1 MSAPVFYKWNK
12 GEHTGSPLRRHSNT
26 MKLIKGSRIALKTLF
41 SHKLR
46 TALATLGIVVGVC
59 SVIVMVAIGDGA
71 QKQVLSKIQAMGT
84 DLVIVTAGQVKI
96 IAGRQRQTGNV
107 ATLTLRDAKTI
118 SEESQYIK
126 AAAPA
131 QGKKMLVKY
140 ESLST
145 NTSVTGTT
153 EAVMPIRNL
162 SVQKGRFFT
171 DDEDR
176 TLQRVAVIGHTVA
189 KNLFENR
196 NPVGESIR
204 IGKVSFE
211 VIGVLQEKGTDL
223 VGNDQDDVI
232 YIPVNTALR
241 RLFNLTYINNIYVQA
256 RGSDDIDK
264 AASGIRDIL
273 REKHRLRNK
282 PDDFTIQS
290 QTEILKTEKETA
302 QTFTNLLSAVAGIS
316 LLVGGVGILAIMLI
330 SIKER
335 TREIGLRRAVGAL
348 KRDLLLQFIVESL
361 VLSASGGIV
370 GIMLGVIL
378 SLSASYFTKWPLSLS
393 LPAIIIAFLFSAMIG
408 LIFGVYPAAKA
419 ARLDPIEALRAE

>member
-1 MSAPVFYKWNK
+1 MKVLK
-12 GEHTGSPLRRHSNT
+12 GT
-26 MKLIKGSRIALKTLF
+26 KIALKTLF

-59 SVIVMVAIGDGA
+59 SVILMVAIGDGA
-71 QKQVLSKIQAMGT
+71 QKEILSKIQAMGT
-84 DLVIVTAGQVKI
+84 DLVIVTSGQVKI

-107 ATLTLRDAKTI
+107 TTLTLRDVRAI
-118 SEESQYIK
+118 AEETQYIK

-140 ESLST
+140 EALST
-145 NTSVTGTT
+145 TTAITGTT
-153 EAVMPIRNL
+153 EAVIPIRKL

-176 TLQRVAVIGHTVA
+176 TLQRVAVIGKTVA
-189 KNLFENR
+189 KNLFESR
-196 NPVGESIR
+196 NPVGETIR

-211 VIGVLQEKGTDL
+211 VIGMLQEKGTDL

-256 RGSDDIDK
+256 K
-264 AASGIRDIL
+264 AGLIAKATAELTDLI
-273 REKHRLRNK
+273 REKHRLRSK

-290 QTEILKTEKETA
+290 QTEILKTEKETS

-348 KRDLLLQFIVESL
+348 RRDLLLQFIVESL

-370 GIMLGVIL
+370 GIILGVVL
-378 SLSASYFTKWPLSLS
+378 SIGATYFTKWPLSLS
-393 LPAIIIAFLFSAMIG
+393 LPAIIVAFSFSAAIG

>member
-1 MSAPVFYKWNK
+1 
-12 GEHTGSPLRRHSNT
+12 
-26 MKLIKGSRIALKTLF
+26 MKLFKGTKIALKTLF

-59 SVIVMVAIGDGA
+59 SVILMVAIGDGA
-71 QKQVLSKIQAMGT
+71 QKEILSKIQAMGT

-96 IAGRQRQTGNV
+96 IAGRSRQTGNV
-107 ATLTLRDAKTI
+107 ATLTLRDARAI
-118 SEESQYIK
+118 SEEMQYIK

-145 NTSVTGTT
+145 TTSITGTT
-153 EAVMPIRNL
+153 ESVIPIRNL
-162 SVQKGRFFT
+162 YVQKGRFFT

-176 TLQRVAVIGHTVA
+176 TLQRVAVIGKTVA

-196 NPVGESIR
+196 DPIGANIR
-204 IGKVSFE
+204 IGKVSFD
-211 VIGVLQEKGTDL
+211 VIGLLQEKGTDL

-256 RGSDDIDK
+256 KSGLTVK
-264 AASGIRDIL
+264 ATAELTDLI
-273 REKHRLRNK
+273 REKHRLKNK

-348 KRDLLLQFIVESL
+348 RRDLLLQFIVESL
-361 VLSASGGIV
+361 VLSASGGLV

-393 LPAIIIAFLFSAMIG
+393 LPAIVISFLFSAIIG

-419 ARLDPIEALRAE
+419 AGLDPIEALRAE

>member
-1 MSAPVFYKWNK
+1 
-12 GEHTGSPLRRHSNT
+12 
-26 MKLIKGSRIALKTLF
+26 MKLIKGTRIALKTLF

-46 TALATLGIVVGVC
+46 TVLATLGIVVGVC

-71 QKQVLSKIQAMGT
+71 QNQVLSKIQAMGT

-107 ATLTLRDAKTI
+107 TTLTLRDANTI

-126 AAAPA
+126 AAAPVQA
-131 QGKKMLVKY
+131 KKMLVKY

-145 NTSVTGTT
+145 NTSITGTT

-176 TLQRVAVIGHTVA
+176 TLQRVVVIGQTVA

-196 NPVGESIR
+196 NPIGEAIR
-204 IGKVSFE
+204 IGKVVFE
-211 VIGVLQEKGTDL
+211 VIGVLNEKGTDL

-256 RGSDDIDK
+256 TPPIPPLIRGETGGYVDK
-264 AASGIRDIL
+264 TASEIRDIL

-290 QTEILKTEKETA
+290 QTEVLKTEKETS

-361 VLSASGGIV
+361 ALSLSGGIV
-370 GIMLGVIL
+370 GIILGIVL
-378 SLSASYFTKWPLSLS
+378 SLGASYFTKWPLSLS

>member
-1 MSAPVFYKWNK
+1 
-12 GEHTGSPLRRHSNT
+12 
-26 MKLIKGSRIALKTLF
+26 MKLIKGTRIALKTLF

-46 TALATLGIVVGVC
+46 TALATLGIFVGVC

-71 QKQVLSKIQAMGT
+71 QKQVVSKIQAMGT

-96 IAGRQRQTGNV
+96 IAGRSRQTGNV
-107 ATLTLRDAKTI
+107 TTLTLQDAKTI

-131 QGKKMLVKY
+131 QTKKMLLKY

-153 EAVMPIRNL
+153 EALIPIRNL
-162 SVQKGRFFT
+162 SVQDGRFFT
-171 DDEDR
+171 EDENR
-176 TLQRVAVIGHTVA
+176 TLQRVAVIGKTVA

-196 NPVGESIR
+196 NPVGETIR

-211 VIGVLQEKGTDL
+211 VIGVLNEKGTDL
-223 VGNDQDDVI
+223 VGNDHDDVI
-232 YIPVNTALR
+232 YIPINTALR

-264 AASGIRDIL
+264 AASEIRDIL
-273 REKHRLRNK
+273 RERHRLRNK

-290 QTEILKTEKETA
+290 QTEILKTEKETS
-302 QTFTNLLSAVAGIS
+302 QTFTNLLGAVAGIS
-316 LLVGGVGILAIMLI
+316 LFVGGVGILAIMLI

-335 TREIGLRRAVGAL
+335 TREIGVRRAVGAL

-361 VLSASGGIV
+361 
-370 GIMLGVIL
+370 IL
-378 SLSASYFTKWPLSLS
+378 SLSGGIAGILLGIVLSVGASYFTNWPLSLS
-393 LPAIIIAFLFSAMIG
+393 IPAIVISFLFSAMIG
-408 LIFGVYPAAKA
+408 LIFGVYPATKA
-419 ARLDPIEALRAE
+419 ARLDPIEALKAE

>member
-1 MSAPVFYKWNK
+1 
-12 GEHTGSPLRRHSNT
+12 
-26 MKLIKGSRIALKTLF
+26 MKALF

-46 TALATLGIVVGVC
+46 TALAMTGIVVGVC

-84 DLVIVTAGQVKI
+84 DLVMVTAGQVKI
-96 IAGRQRQTGNV
+96 IANRQRQTGNV
-107 ATLTLRDAKTI
+107 TTLTMRDLKAITG
-118 SEESQYIK
+118 EAQNIK

-140 ESLST
+140 EAV
-145 NTSVTGTT
+145 NTTTSIIGTT
-153 EAVMPIRNL
+153 EAIIPVRDL
-162 SVQKGRFFT
+162 SISNGRFFT
-171 DDEDR
+171 EDEDK
-176 TLQRVAVIGHTVA
+176 TSQRVAVIGETVA
-189 KNLFENR
+189 GNLFENR
-196 NPVGESIR
+196 NPVGETVR

-211 VIGVLQEKGTDL
+211 VIGVLDKKGTDL
-223 VGNDQDDVI
+223 VGADQDDVI
-232 YIPVNTALR
+232 YIPINTALR

-256 RGSDDIDK
+256 KSSSHMEK
-264 AASGIRDIL
+264 AAPEIRDIL
-273 REKHRLRNK
+273 REKHRLRDK

-290 QTEILKTEKETA
+290 QSEILKSERETT
-302 QTFTNLLSAVAGIS
+302 QTFTNLLSTVAGVS

-335 TREIGLRRAVGAL
+335 TREIGVRRAVGAL
-348 KRDLLLQFIVESL
+348 RKDLLLQFIVESL
-361 VLSASGGIV
+361 VLSVSGGIV
-370 GIMLGVIL
+370 GITTGVIL

-393 LPAIIIAFLFSAMIG
+393 LPAIMVAFLFSAIIG

>member
-1 MSAPVFYKWNK
+1 MKVLK
-12 GEHTGSPLRRHSNT
+12 GT
-26 MKLIKGSRIALKTLF
+26 KIALKTLF

-59 SVIVMVAIGDGA
+59 SVILMVAIGDGA
-71 QKQVLSKIQAMGT
+71 QKEILSKIQAMGT

-107 ATLTLRDAKTI
+107 ATLTLRDVKTI

-126 AAAPA
+126 AVTPA
-131 QGKKMLVKY
+131 QSKKMLVKY
-140 ESLST
+140 EALST
-145 NTSVTGTT
+145 TTAITGTT
-153 EAVMPIRNL
+153 EAVVPIRNL
-162 SVQKGRFFT
+162 SVQQGRFFT

-176 TLQRVAVIGHTVA
+176 TLQRVAVIGKTVA

-196 NPVGESIR
+196 KPVGETIR
-204 IGKVSFE
+204 IGKVSFD
-211 VIGVLQEKGTDL
+211 VIGILQEKGTDL

-232 YIPVNTALR
+232 YIPINTALR

-256 RGSDDIDK
+256 NPGLTAKATAELTDI
-264 AASGIRDIL
+264 I

-290 QTEILKTEKETA
+290 QTEILKTEKETS

-361 VLSASGGIV
+361 TLSLFGGII
-370 GIMLGVIL
+370 GILLGVAL
-378 SLSASYFTKWPLSLS
+378 SLSASYFTKWSLSLS
-393 LPAIIIAFLFSAMIG
+393 LPAIMIAFLFSAVIG

>member
-1 MSAPVFYKWNK
+1 
-12 GEHTGSPLRRHSNT
+12 
-26 MKLIKGSRIALKTLF
+26 MKLIKGTRIALKTLF

-46 TALATLGIVVGVC
+46 TALATLGIFVGVC

-96 IAGRQRQTGNV
+96 IAGRSRQTGNV
-107 ATLTLRDAKTI
+107 TTLTLQDAKTI

-131 QGKKMLVKY
+131 QTKKMLLKY

-153 EAVMPIRNL
+153 EALIPIRNL
-162 SVQKGRFFT
+162 SVQDGRFFT
-171 DDEDR
+171 EDENR
-176 TLQRVAVIGHTVA
+176 TLQRVAVIGKTVA

-196 NPVGESIR
+196 NPVGETIR

-211 VIGVLQEKGTDL
+211 VIGVLNEKGTDL

-232 YIPVNTALR
+232 YIPINTALR

-264 AASGIRDIL
+264 AASEIRDIL
-273 REKHRLRNK
+273 RERHRLRNK

-290 QTEILKTEKETA
+290 QTEILKTEKETS
-302 QTFTNLLSAVAGIS
+302 QTFTNLLGAVAGIS
-316 LLVGGVGILAIMLI
+316 LFVGGVGILSIMLI

-335 TREIGLRRAVGAL
+335 TREIGVRRAVGAL

-361 VLSASGGIV
+361 
-370 GIMLGVIL
+370 IL
-378 SLSASYFTKWPLSLS
+378 SLSGGIAGILLGIVLSVGASYFTNWPLSLS
-393 LPAIIIAFLFSAMIG
+393 IPAIVISFLFSAMIG
-408 LIFGVYPAAKA
+408 LIFGVYPATKA
-419 ARLDPIEALRAE
+419 ARLDPIEALKAE

>member
-1 MSAPVFYKWNK
+1 
-12 GEHTGSPLRRHSNT
+12 
-26 MKLIKGSRIALKTLF
+26 MKLVKGTRIALKALF

-46 TALATLGIVVGVC
+46 TALAMTGIVVGIC
-59 SVIVMVAIGDGA
+59 SVIVMVALGDGA
-71 QKQVLSKIQAMGT
+71 QQQVLSKIRAMGT

-107 ATLTLRDAKTI
+107 STLTLRDVKAIT
-118 SEESQYIK
+118 EEAQNIK

-140 ESLST
+140 EAF
-145 NTSVTGTT
+145 NTTTSIIGTT
-153 EAVMPIRNL
+153 EAIISVRDL
-162 SVQKGRFFT
+162 SAVRGRYFS
-171 DDEDR
+171 DDEDK
-176 TLQRVAVIGHTVA
+176 TSQRVAVIGETVV
-189 KNLFENR
+189 KNLFEGR
-196 NPVGESIR
+196 NPVGEGIR

-211 VIGVLQEKGTDL
+211 VIGVLGKKGTDL
-223 VGNDQDDVI
+223 VGADQDDVI

-256 RGSDDIDK
+256 KSSQHIEK
-264 AASGIRDIL
+264 AASEIRDIL
-273 REKHRLRNK
+273 REKHRLRDK

-290 QTEILKTEKETA
+290 QTEILKSERETT
-302 QTFTNLLSAVAGIS
+302 QTFTNLLSTVAGIS

-361 VLSASGGIV
+361 TLSLVGGIIGIVLGVVLSV
-370 GIMLGVIL
+370 
-378 SLSASYFTKWPLSLS
+378 SASYFTKWSMRLS
-393 LPAIIIAFLFSAMIG
+393 LPAIMVAFVFSAVIG

>member
-1 MSAPVFYKWNK
+1 
-12 GEHTGSPLRRHSNT
+12 
-26 MKLIKGSRIALKTLF
+26 MKLIKGTRIAFKALF

-46 TALATLGIVVGVC
+46 TALAMTGIVVGVC
-59 SVIVMVAIGDGA
+59 SVIVMVAVGDGA

-107 ATLTLRDAKTI
+107 TTLTMRDIKAIT
-118 SEESQYIK
+118 EEAQNIK

-140 ESLST
+140 EAF
-145 NTSVTGTT
+145 NTTTSIIGTT
-153 EAVMPIRNL
+153 EAIIPVRDL
-162 SVQKGRFFT
+162 SINKGRFFT
-171 DDEDR
+171 DDENK
-176 TLQRVAVIGHTVA
+176 TSQKVAVIGETVA
-189 KNLFENR
+189 RNLFESR
-196 NPVGESIR
+196 NPVGEGIR

-211 VIGVLQEKGTDL
+211 VIGVLSRKGTDL
-223 VGNDQDDVI
+223 VGADQDDVI
-232 YIPVNTALR
+232 YIPINTALR

-256 RGSDDIDK
+256 KSSKYIEK
-264 AASGIRDIL
+264 AASEIRDIL
-273 REKHRLRNK
+273 REKHRLKDK

-290 QTEILKTEKETA
+290 QTEILKSERETT
-302 QTFTNLLSAVAGIS
+302 QTFTNLLSTVAGIS

-348 KRDLLLQFIVESL
+348 KRDLLLQFIVES
-361 VLSASGGIV
+361 VTLSLFGGIL
-370 GIMLGVIL
+370 GIVLGVLL

-393 LPAIIIAFLFSAMIG
+393 LPAIIVAFLFSAMIG
-408 LIFGVYPAAKA
+408 LIFGVYPATKA

>member
-1 MSAPVFYKWNK
+1 M
-12 GEHTGSPLRRHSNT
+12 
-26 MKLIKGSRIALKTLF
+26 
-41 SHKLR
+41 
-46 TALATLGIVVGVC
+46 
-59 SVIVMVAIGDGA
+59 
-71 QKQVLSKIQAMGT
+71 
-84 DLVIVTAGQVKI
+84 VTAGQVKT

-107 ATLTLRDAKTI
+107 STLTMRDVKAITDEAQNI
-118 SEESQYIK
+118 R

-140 ESLST
+140 EAV
-145 NTSVTGTT
+145 NTTTSIIGTT
-153 EAVMPIRNL
+153 ESIIKVRDL
-162 SVQKGRFFT
+162 STSRGRFFS
-171 DDEDR
+171 DDEDK
-176 TLQRVAVIGHTVA
+176 TSQRVAVIGETVVR
-189 KNLFENR
+189 NLFGGR
-196 NPVGESIR
+196 NPVGEDIR

-211 VIGVLQEKGTDL
+211 VIGVLGKKGTDL
-223 VGNDQDDVI
+223 VGADQDDVI
-232 YIPVNTALR
+232 YIPINTALR

-256 RGSDDIDK
+256 KSSNHIEK
-264 AASGIRDIL
+264 AASEIRDIL
-273 REKHRLRNK
+273 REKHRLRDK

-290 QTEILKTEKETA
+290 QTEILKSERETT
-302 QTFTNLLSAVAGIS
+302 QTFTNLLSTVAGIS

-361 VLSASGGIV
+361 TLSLFGGIV
-370 GIMLGVIL
+370 GIVLGVLL

-393 LPAIIIAFLFSAMIG
+393 LPAIIVAFLFSAIIG